1 MSFFQGGGGALVSQP
16 SVSRQ
21 IKQLEE
27 ELGFQLFDRSLKH
40 QISLTAAGW
49 CFRDSFRR
57 FAQGYQQARAAAA
70 EVSRQTNL
78 QLRVGISQHWD
89 ITDALMRFSEAGGA
103 TLSPGGG
110 LL

>member
-1 MSFFQGGGGALVSQP
+1 MSFFQGGGGALCPSL

-49 CFRDSFRR
+49 CFGTASGALPR
-57 FAQGYQQARAAAA
+57 GYQQARAAAA

-78 QLRVGISQHWD
+78 QLRVGIRCTG
-89 ITDALMRFSEAGGA
+89 I
-103 TLSPGGG
+103 SPTR
-110 LL
+110 